1 MKRSNFLANTAI
13 ASLLCITGL
22 SGCSGFLPLSSLKSP
37 VRLGAKAISPEQL
50 ADPASDEAPV
60 LAKGAISP
68 LSILRTEGG
77 RYVAKA
83 NPDRPIRIMQLTDL
97 HFNFN
102 SFHGVGQ
109 DRSFETNQKTK
120 QMVSSC
126 VARFHP
132 DLVIV
137 TGDLVWTLL
146 NPLGTSAYM
155 KDASAFLNS
164 LCLSQNCY
172 WAYVFGNHE
181 GGGYQSAFT
190 DRDDLSAD
198 LLKYRIDQPNGR
210 LLYEYLPNDSSK
222 SRWGMY
228 SLEFV
233 DENGGRP
240 LWECYSLYSG
250 DGMQTSIS
258 QEERSWLKKNHG
270 EAKNRNEGQEV
281 PGFAFFHIPL
291 QQYQTGW
298 DKYESHGWKK
308 NPSNGQRE
316 SDEVMAAFQKSGVVA
331 TFAGH
336 DHLNNFRTQWPLG
349 SRNIYLYDGRVS
361 GDGAPLIGDF
371 PPGCMLIDVDLQGR
385 RWTAWEWDTSVGN
398 PRSLDAEKKG
408 EG

>member
-1 MKRSNFLANTAI
+1 MKRSTFLANTAI
-13 ASLLCITGL
+13 ASLICFTGL
-22 SGCSGFLPLSSLKSP
+22 FGCSGFLPISSLKSP
-37 VRLGAKAISPEQL
+37 IRYGAKAISAEQL
-50 ADPASDEAPV
+50 AAPASNEAPV
-60 LAKGAISP
+60 LAKETNSP

-83 NPDRPIRIMQLTDL
+83 DPDRPIRILQLTDV

-102 SFHGVGQ
+102 GFRGEEQ
-109 DRSFETNQKTK
+109 DRSFDTNQKTK
-120 QMVSSC
+120 QMISAW

-132 DLVIV
+132 DLVYV

-146 NPLGTSAYM
+146 NPLGTSAYL

-190 DRDDLSAD
+190 GRDGISAD
-198 LLKYRIDQPNGR
+198 LLKYRIDRPNGR
-210 LLYEYLPNDSSK
+210 LLYEYLPKDSSK

-233 DENGGRP
+233 SEREGRP

-258 QEERSWLKKNHG
+258 QEERSWLEKSYQDAKK
-270 EAKNRNEGQEV
+270 RNEGQDV

-291 QQYQTGW
+291 EQYETGW
-298 DKYESHGWKK
+298 NKFESHGWKK
-308 NPSNGQRE
+308 TAVNGQEE
-316 SDEVMAAFQKSGVVA
+316 SEEVMASFQKSGVVA

-336 DHLNNFRTQWPLG
+336 DHQNNFRTQWPLG
-349 SRNIYLYDGRVS
+349 NRNIYLYDGRVS
-361 GDGAPLIGDF
+361 GISAPLAGDF
-371 PPGCMLIDVDLQGR
+371 SPGCMLIDVDLRER
-385 RWTAWEWDTSVGN
+385 RWTAWEWDTSVES
-398 PRSLDAEKKG
+398 PLSLDAAKK
-408 EG
+408 E